1 VSARYLVLGA
11 GAVGAAIGARLF
23 DQGHDV
29 TLIARGDHLD
39 RMRAEGLT
47 LDAPGGTS
55 HLRIPVVGHP
65 AEARPASGDRVI
77 LAVKSQDT
85 PAALDALASSAD
97 PHIAVLCAQ
106 NGVDNER
113 QALRRFADVYAIC
126 VMLPATLLEPGVVQL
141 HGTPRA
147 GILDL
152 GRYPDGVDATAVST
166 AADLEAAGFSSRP
179 VERVMRLK
187 YRKLLM
193 NLANA
198 LEAACGSV
206 DGGSLVVERARAEA
220 VECFRA
226 AGIDCAS
233 EEEDLGRRNGV
244 LRVAPIEGRRRQGGS
259 TWQSLA
265 RRTGSVEA
273 DALNGEIVLL
283 GRLHG
288 IPTPANELLRA
299 TANALAAARVPPGSV
314 PPSELLDRLE
324 QMTV

>member
-1 VSARYLVLGA
+1 VRYLVLGA
-11 GAVGAAIGARLF
+11 GAVGSAIGGRLF
-23 DQGHDV
+23 EQGHDV
-29 TLIARGDHLD
+29 TLIARGRHLE

-47 LDAPGGTS
+47 LEAPDATV
-55 HLRIPVVGHP
+55 HLRIPAVSHP
-65 AEARPASGDRVI
+65 AEVRPASGDRVI

-85 PAALDALASSAD
+85 PAALDALSSGAD
-97 PHIAVLCAQ
+97 PGIAVLCAQ

-141 HGTPRA
+141 HAAPRP

-152 GRYPDGVDATAVST
+152 GRYPEGLDTTAEWT
-166 AADLEAAGFSSRP
+166 AADLEAAGFSSRA
-179 VERVMRLK
+179 VRRVMRLK

-193 NLANA
+193 NLANT
-198 LEAACGSV
+198 LEAACGTV
-206 DGGSLVVERARAEA
+206 EGGSVVLERARTEA
-220 VECFRA
+220 VACYHA

-233 EEEDLGRRNGV
+233 AEEDRRRRDGV
-244 LRVAPIEGRRRQGGS
+244 LHVTPIEGRPRQGGS

-265 RRTGSVEA
+265 RQTGSVEA

-288 IPTPANELLRA
+288 IPTPANELLRT
-299 TANALAAARVPPGSV
+299 TANALAAAGGRPGSIA
-314 PPSELLDRLE
+314 PSELLDRLE
-324 QMTV
+324 QMSA